1 MIFINEMV
9 DMKIY
14 NKPFFAPINTSD
26 KKKNSLTYLLSPNL
40 ESSKKMMTMP
50 NMINRLYYQSYYL
63 ERDMMYVINHE
74 GHIDLDATDGLINEY
89 NDILDNIN
97 EATLAN
103 PFIGNYS
110 NNLKEKN
117 KVRKRKMRKIMKK
130 IMKLKTI
137 MIMVMIITNKL
148 KTKTIMKI
156 IIINKN
162 RGTIRLTIRHK
173 QKISPYDYSTAI
185 IRTDLDNYKAI

>member
-1 MIFINEMV
+1 
-9 DMKIY
+9 
-14 NKPFFAPINTSD
+14 
-26 KKKNSLTYLLSPNL
+26 
-40 ESSKKMMTMP
+40 
-50 NMINRLYYQSYYL
+50 
-63 ERDMMYVINHE
+63 
-74 GHIDLDATDGLINEY
+74 
-89 NDILDNIN
+89 
-97 EATLAN
+97 
-103 PFIGNYS
+103 
-110 NNLKEKN
+110 
-117 KVRKRKMRKIMKK
+117 MKK